1 MLHSSAKIMFDK
13 KVLTIGV
20 LAHVDAGKTSITES
34 LLHHSGATKS
44 LGSVDKGSAITD
56 GLTMEKNRGISIKAS
71 SVNFS
76 WKQRLFQLVDTPG
89 HIDFSAEVDRSL
101 SILDAVILVVSAK
114 EGVQAH
120 TINLWENLV
129 ERQLPVIIFFNKI
142 DRAGVDI
149 ERVFLEFQKDL
160 GTQLFALNY
169 PDVSNPENPKLIPFT
184 DCNTHMDATILD
196 KSMENL
202 AECDETFLSQY
213 LEEETSN
220 LEQILKKGK
229 EQIKTGALYG
239 SLFGS
244 AKLGLGIEELLNSIS
259 TLIPQP
265 KNYYLTA
272 AAKVFKVTFDEKKGR
287 LAYIKSFG
295 SVLKSKDFIHS
306 QRLHKD
312 VKINQ
317 IFKPNLGGLVQNSEL
332 HPGEIG
338 VITASDNIL
347 PGDILGFENLT
358 DQYSKISE
366 AVLGIQVIPKNVK
379 EYQKLG
385 EALEILNIEDP
396 ILDFKWFKE
405 EKEFHLK
412 ILGTIQTEVLK
423 ESLIQRWAIEAEFQA
438 PKVIYK
444 ETPATSAE
452 GYVRYWMPKPCW
464 AIMTFLI
471 EPAPLGSGVS
481 FTSNVRTSEISNKY
495 INEVKRAIPWT
506 LKQGIHG
513 YEVTDVS
520 ITLINGTEHTVHSN
534 PGDFLLATPMGILR
548 GLKNAGSDLL
558 EPMYAFKI
566 KANQDLLG
574 PISSDL
580 NQMNAQIDAPVFDT
594 DFFSISG
601 RVSVA
606 AAMNYTLKFN
616 AVTSGKGRLKLTLDG
631 YKKTNTTSQKTRSF
645 KGVSPLDEAQWI
657 LHMRGAFKADERS
670 SK

>member
-1 MLHSSAKIMFDK
+1 MSDK
-13 KVLTIGV
+13 TVLTIGI

-34 LLHHSGATKS
+34 LLHRSGTTKS

-56 GLTMEKNRGISIKAS
+56 GLSMEKSRGISIKAS

-76 WKQRLFQLVDTPG
+76 WANRLFQLVDTPG

-101 SILDAVILVVSAK
+101 SILDAVILVVSAL

-120 TINLWENLV
+120 TLNLWESLI
-129 ERQLPVIIFFNKI
+129 ERKLPVIIFFNKI
-142 DRAGVDI
+142 DRTGADI
-149 ERVFLEFQKDL
+149 EEVFLDFKKDL
-160 GTQLFALNY
+160 GVQLFALNY
-169 PDVSNPENPKLIPFT
+169 PDISNPDSPKLVPFT
-184 DCNTHMDATILD
+184 NCNKYIDSKILD
-196 KSMENL
+196 TSLENL
-202 AECDETFLSQY
+202 AECDETFLAQY
-213 LEEETSN
+213 LEGETCD
-220 LEQILKKGK
+220 LTQILEKGK
-229 EQIKTGALYG
+229 HYIKTGALHAAI
-239 SLFGS
+239 FGS
-244 AKLGLGIEELLNSIS
+244 AKLDLGIEALLNSIS
-259 TLIPQP
+259 TLISPP
-265 KNYYLTA
+265 KKYFATS
-272 AAKVFKVTFDEKKGR
+272 AAKVFKVTFDKKKGR
-287 LAYIKSFG
+287 LSYIRSYG
-295 SVLKSKDFIHS
+295 SALKSKDLIRS
-306 QRLHKD
+306 QQLDKD

-317 IFKPNLGGLVQNSEL
+317 IFKPHLGDLVQISEL
-332 HPGEIG
+332 SPGEIG
-338 VITASDNIL
+338 VITTSDSIL
-347 PGDILGFENLT
+347 SGDILGTENLN

-366 AVLGIQVIPKNVK
+366 AVLGVQVLPKDLK

-396 ILDFKWFKE
+396 MLDFKWFKE

-412 ILGTIQTEVLK
+412 IMGPIQTEVLK
-423 ESLIQRWAIEAEFQA
+423 ESLIQRWAIEAEFRE

-444 ETPATSAE
+444 ETPATTAE

-481 FTSNVRTSEISNKY
+481 FTSNVRTSDVSNKY
-495 INEVKRAIPWT
+495 LNEIKRAIPWS

-520 ITLINGTEHTVHSN
+520 ITLIEGSEHTVHSN
-534 PGDFLLATPMGILR
+534 SGDFLLATPMGILK
-548 GLKNAGSDLL
+548 GLKNTGTTLL
-558 EPMYAFKI
+558 EPMYAFEI

-580 NQMNAQIDAPVFDT
+580 NQMNAQINTPVFDT
-594 DFFSISG
+594 DFFNISG

-606 AAMNYTLKFN
+606 TAMNYAIRFN
-616 AVTSGKGRLKLTLDG
+616 ATTSGKGRLKLTLDG
-631 YKKTNTTSQKTRSF
+631 YQKTTLTDDKIRSY

>member
-1 MLHSSAKIMFDK
+1 MLDK
-13 KVLTIGV
+13 TVLTIGI

-34 LLHHSGATKS
+34 LLHHSGATAS

-56 GLTMEKNRGISIKAS
+56 GLTMEKSRGISIKAS

-76 WKQRLFQLVDTPG
+76 WENRLFQLVDTPG

-120 TINLWENLV
+120 TLNLWERLI
-129 ERQLPVIIFFNKI
+129 ERKLPVIIFFNKI
-142 DRAGVDI
+142 DRTGVDI
-149 ERVFLEFQKDL
+149 EKVFLDFQKDV
-160 GTQLFALNY
+160 GVQLFALNY
-169 PDVSNPENPKLIPFT
+169 PDISNPETPKLVSFT
-184 DCNTHMDATILD
+184 NCAKYIDSTILD
-196 KSMENL
+196 ASLESL
-202 AECDETFLSQY
+202 AECDETFLTQY
-213 LEEETSN
+213 LEGETSD
-220 LEQILKKGK
+220 LGQILEKGK
-229 EQIKTGALYG
+229 QYIKSGTLHAAI
-239 SLFGS
+239 FGS
-244 AKLGLGIEELLNSIS
+244 AKLDLGIEELLNSIS
-259 TLIPQP
+259 TLISLP
-265 KNYYLTA
+265 KKHYTTT
-272 AAKVFKVTFDEKKGR
+272 AAKVFKVTFDKKKGR
-287 LAYIKSFG
+287 LAYIKSYG
-295 SVLKSKDFIHS
+295 SVLKTKDLIRS
-306 QRLHKD
+306 QQLDKD
-312 VKINQ
+312 IKINQ
-317 IFKPNLGGLVQNSEL
+317 IFKPNLGDLVQTSAL
-332 HPGEIG
+332 YPGEIG
-338 VITASDNIL
+338 VITTSDSIL
-347 PGDILGFENLT
+347 SGAVLGTENLS

-366 AVLGIQVIPKNVK
+366 AVLGVQVLPMDIK

-396 ILDFKWFKE
+396 MLDFKWFKE

-412 ILGTIQTEVLK
+412 ILGPIQTEVLK
-423 ESLIQRWAIEAEFQA
+423 ESLIQRWSIEAEFHE

-481 FTSNVRTSEISNKY
+481 FTSNVRTSDISNKY
-495 INEVKRAIPWT
+495 LNEIKRAIPWS

-513 YEVTDVS
+513 YEVTDIS
-520 ITLINGTEHTVHSN
+520 ITLLEGSEHTVHSN
-534 PGDFLLATPMGILR
+534 SGDFLLATPMGILK
-548 GLKNAGSDLL
+548 GLENAGTTLL
-558 EPMYAFKI
+558 EPMYAFEI

-580 NQMNAQIDAPVFDT
+580 NQMNAQINAPVFDT
-594 DFFSISG
+594 DFFNISG
-601 RVSVA
+601 KVSVA
-606 AAMNYTLKFN
+606 AAMNYAIKFN
-616 AVTSGKGRLKLTLDG
+616 ATTSGKGRLKLTLDG
-631 YKKTNTTSQKTRSF
+631 YEKTTTTDDKIRSY